1 MSYDIYVPMTG
12 PTIAIPHVSDTLGV
26 AFGPQAPAA
35 PSQAPPPPPPP
46 PVSALYGPVAT
57 QVQAP
62 LAPPLS
68 QPPPSGVAA
77 AVPRRT
83 AADASRS
90 MQPAALPGPEV
101 ATSPGDFPAR
111 TGYAN
116 HPGVSRPAQSGP
128 SMYVITSQ
136 LPTPFQ
142 GHTTSE
148 RRYYPVGT
156 GDHVLPGATERARSS
171 GGSLIL

>member
-12 PTIAIPHVSDTLGV
+12 STIAIPHVSDTLGV
-26 AFGPQAPAA
+26 AFGPQAPPAL
-35 PSQAPPPPPPP
+35 SQAPPPPPPP
-46 PVSALYGPVAT
+46 PVSALYGPLAT

-77 AVPRRT
+77 AVSRRT

-90 MQPAALPGPEV
+90 MQPAALPGPEAV
-101 ATSPGDFPAR
+101 TSPGDFPAR
-111 TGYAN
+111 ATYAN
-116 HPGVSRPAQSGP
+116 HPGVSQPTHSGP

-142 GHTTSE
+142 GHATSE

-156 GDHVLPGATERARSS
+156 GDHVLPGATERTRSP
-171 GGSLIL
+171 GGSLML

>member
-1 MSYDIYVPMTG
+1 MSYDIYVPLSG

-26 AFGPQAPAA
+26 AFGPQAPPA

-46 PVSALYGPVAT
+46 PVSALYGPVAA

-62 LAPPLS
+62 LVPPLG

-90 MQPAALPGPEV
+90 MQPAALPGPEA

-111 TGYAN
+111 TTYPN

-136 LPTPFQ
+136 LPTPFPAAAN
-142 GHTTSE
+142 E
-148 RRYYPVGT
+148 PRRYYPVGS
-156 GDHVLPGATERARSS
+156 GEHVLPGSTERTRSP
-171 GGSLIL
+171 GGSLML